1 MQILINDM
9 LMPQLLLH
17 QTNICIQK
25 FSIQSNYSNEII
37 EIHMIV
43 ILTFMAQFR
52 VC

>member
-1 MQILINDM
+1 MQILINEM

-25 FSIQSNYSNEII
+25 FSIETNYSNEII
-37 EIHMIV
+37 EIHMIF
-43 ILTFMAQFR
+43 L